1 MPAQSKQQQKFM
13 GIVRAI
19 QKGDQPASKFSKKA
33 QDAADDMKKKDV
45 EKFASTKHKGLPKK
59 VEQALREK
67 IRTMVED
74 YVESCGYVMSAEDPD
89 YKLKSP
95 GGTGKVDRKL
105 KELAE
110 KMGGCLC
117 EKCWKGYKIHP
128 KRKTKILFG
137 KRYPNCVKKETKTN
151 EGFGS
156 DEFLTKTEKKKF
168 EKERLENAEVLG
180 YKLTGTKDLKESVN
194 EDGHTDVPS
203 AVRKLKTSIED
214 ALQIIGY
221 LKKVNDAE
229 PLPSWWT
236 DKVTLSSNYLN
247 TARNYI
253 LNPHES
259 VFAVRQDKIKNGE
272 RFPKEPNF
280 DYDPEK
286 GKSRIKKVNEM
297 TTSQAKDT
305 LNHLGGKRFIVM
317 TGAKPLTIDKKRK
330 ELLFKIGRNAKGINL
345 VTIRLTSL
353 DLYDM
358 EFAQVRM
365 GKKKVKAVEKRVYG
379 DQLQTFFK
387 KHTGMNTYL

>member
-137 KRYPNCVKKETKTN
+137 KRYPNCVKKEDRELKENAGVPNKMRAGFKKLKN
-151 EGFGS
+151 EEGLSIEERDELTDAYRKLVDLLTYGKFYENGRPNQRRKELSELTFDIQYALVGS
-156 DEFLTKTEKKKF
+156 KRLKPQNSQSKFESIWKKF
-168 EKERLENAEVLG
+168 TNMINTQIK
-180 YKLTGTKDLKESVN
+180 
-194 EDGHTDVPS
+194 
-203 AVRKLKTSIED
+203 IE
-214 ALQIIGY
+214 
-221 LKKVNDAE
+221 
-229 PLPSWWT
+229 
-236 DKVTLSSNYLN
+236 
-247 TARNYI
+247 
-253 LNPHES
+253 
-259 VFAVRQDKIKNGE
+259 
-272 RFPKEPNF
+272 
-280 DYDPEK
+280 EK
-286 GKSRIKKVNEM
+286 GKQGNY
-297 TTSQAKDT
+297 
-305 LNHLGGKRFIVM
+305 
-317 TGAKPLTIDKKRK
+317 
-330 ELLFKIGRNAKGINL
+330 RNA
-345 VTIRLTSL
+345 IRASKL
-353 DLYDM
+353 DDVVDM
-358 EFAQVRM
+358 F
-365 GKKKVKAVEKRVYG
+365 KR
-379 DQLQTFFK
+379 
-387 KHTGMNTYL
+387 NTQRSTRKQRDLL